1 MLGVVT
7 MYPPTAQ
14 TPEFVT
20 RAAQLSAGRSDHL
33 RQHFLRYFGK
43 VLLRLA
49 RRAVAREQVE
59 SARRPR
65 TVVGAMLVAVAMQT
79 DWPARQPPQKIIG
92 TITSLPFFV
101 RATILTRRSSW
112 LSTRRA
118 SPFSSSRSIATTC
131 IYINRIGINIAR
143 PDDGHAGSGVR
154 RRQ

>member
-1 MLGVVT
+1 MDLAVVFDET
-7 MYPPTAQ
+7 Q
-14 TPEFVT
+14 FSEFVHEEIDPW
-20 RAAQLSAGRSDHL
+20 ACRSDHL

-65 TVVGAMLVAVAMQT
+65 TVVGAMAVAVAMQNGL
-79 DWPARQPPQKIIG
+79 AGKAAPQKIIG

-101 RATILTRRSSW
+101 RATILTRRSSR
-112 LSTRRA
+112 LSTRLA
-118 SPFSSSRSIATTC
+118 SPFSSSRSIAQHVC

>member
-1 MLGVVT
+1 VDLAVVFDET
-7 MYPPTAQ
+7 Q
-14 TPEFVT
+14 FSEFVHEEIDPW
-20 RAAQLSAGRSDHL
+20 ACRSDHL

-65 TVVGAMLVAVAMQT
+65 TVVGAMAVAVAMQT

-112 LSTRRA
+112 LSTRLA
-118 SPFSSSRSIATTC
+118 SPFSSSRSIAQHVS
-131 IYINRIGINIAR
+131 ISIESASI
-143 PDDGHAGSGVR
+143 
-154 RRQ
+154 